1 MKKKTVASLKVASRI
16 LCKRLQRVIGP
27 VLVHSVKDTV
37 KDPLAAVAGDRSAH
51 CADEQAACMAYQATL
66 SRTPEIAEYS
76 C

>member
-1 MKKKTVASLKVASRI
+1 M
-16 LCKRLQRVIGP
+16 IGP
-27 VLVHSVKDTV
+27 VLVHSAKDTV

-66 SRTPEIAEYS
+66 SRAPEIAEYS